1 MIKKVGCDIE
11 CAPRIAL
18 GTHDDQVVFGGWESL
33 AQIARIHV
41 RFDPLKV
48 QIRAH

>member
-18 GTHDDQVVFGGWESL
+18 GTHDDQVE
-33 AQIARIHV
+33 
-41 RFDPLKV
+41 FDGCPGTNNENSC
-48 QIRAH
+48 